1 MNRHFIVVAG
11 GSGTRMNAALP
22 KQFLLIDNKPL
33 LMHTLQALHE
43 AEPEANIVLV
53 LPESHFQTWDKL
65 CIDYLF
71 NLKHLKVAGG
81 QTRFESVKNGL
92 STITSGLIAV
102 HDGVRPLVS
111 ATTVARCF
119 EAASNFGAAVPVVDA
134 NESVRFVDNH
144 ENRALNRA
152 SVKLVQTPQCFQ
164 FELMQKAFG
173 QPYNEGFTDCASVL
187 ESDGVKIALVE
198 GNVENIKIT
207 RPQDLP
213 LAEWFIENG
222 I

>member
-1 MNRHFIVVAG
+1 
-11 GSGTRMNAALP
+11 MNAALP

-65 CIDYLF
+65 CIDHSF
-71 NLKHLKVAGG
+71 NLKHRKVAGG

>member
-1 MNRHFIVVAG
+1 
-11 GSGTRMNAALP
+11 MNAALP

-65 CIDYLF
+65 CIDYSF
-71 NLKHLKVAGG
+71 NLKHRKVAGG

-119 EAASNFGAAVPVVDA
+119 EAASNFGAAVPVVWRDWPWPWSSA
-134 NESVRFVDNH
+134 MAVCWPMGAAIRWPISAMAYLIVCSCCQGFSSVAPIPGIQR
-144 ENRALNRA
+144 
-152 SVKLVQTPQCFQ
+152 
-164 FELMQKAFG
+164 G
-173 QPYNEGFTDCASVL
+173 QGAYPTTSAC
-187 ESDGVKIALVE
+187 
-198 GNVENIKIT
+198 
-207 RPQDLP
+207 
-213 LAEWFIENG
+213 
-222 I
+222 